1 MFSKAFFLRVIKSQD
16 CEVKSYLLQPFE
28 VFLVSMAVDLYAN
41 KLLNTHDSL
50 YFFAV
55 LAETG
60 NKKKKVQRKTVENSM
75 LYDRNTSLEKNKQ
88 HDRI

>member
-60 NKKKKVQRKTVENSM
+60 NKKKKRFN
-75 LYDRNTSLEKNKQ
+75 EKRLKIQ
-88 HDRI
+88 CYMTGIHH